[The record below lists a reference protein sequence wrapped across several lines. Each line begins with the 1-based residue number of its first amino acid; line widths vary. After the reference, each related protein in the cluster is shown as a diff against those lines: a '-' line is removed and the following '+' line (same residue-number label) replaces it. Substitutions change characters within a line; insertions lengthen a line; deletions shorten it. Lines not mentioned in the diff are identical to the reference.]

1 MYRIKANPS
10 HWLIIRTVLRIFSP
24 SQRSN
29 ESITWCLHLRIYN
42 DPTVR
47 PNSISKR
54 FHGDSG
60 PRITWHGRLASN
72 GFTAAENIG
81 ISIRRFVFWFIR
93 CPDFAISPS
102 LAEACNDI
110 YIYIQGCQVGQT
122 KYRISDTMVADAA
135 SITAPFSPPPPLV
148 GFLRKLTVLFRRA
161 TPLWKALSILA

>member
-10 HWLIIRTVLRIFSP
+10 HWLIIRTVPRIFSP

-29 ESITWCLHLRIYN
+29 ESITWCVHLRIYN

-110 YIYIQGCQVGQT
+110 YIYIYTRLSGWANKVPYIGYDGGRCREHNGSLLPT
-122 KYRISDTMVADAA
+122 SAA
-135 SITAPFSPPPPLV
+135 
-148 GFLRKLTVLFRRA
+148 RR
-161 TPLWKALSILA
+161 LSS